1 MPEVSDVPDVSD
13 VPEVPDVSLE
23 RRWFPVCRGEEA
35 FLRHIVHTALLGQE
49 LAVWR
54 ADDGAVNAWVNR
66 CPHRG
71 VRLSV
76 GTNLGD
82 RLKCRYHGWEYESG
96 TAQCVERPAH
106 PGEKPPSIVRARAF
120 PCVEE
125 SGYVWVRL
133 SGEDGDDPVPAP
145 GTTQPGLTLRGV
157 HVRAPAAAVADALA
171 RHAREGQDGTSVE
184 IVDPYTVC
192 TVDAAR
198 PARSGTPSSRS
209 RTTRRSSTPRSR
221 GAPAAADRI
230 AVLRREND
238 RLRAVRDADRGA
250 ARRHDPAL
258 RLRALRELL
267 QDPAVPEHPRNL
279 EWETRRIDFHP
290 KREHKSAWFLG
301 INPLGQVPVIEDGDF
316 RLARRPGNP
325 RLSCREVRLQRP
337 VAPDGG
343 REDPRRDRDVARVRR
358 RHHRDRLRRPPPRR
372 TRLRARR
379 RTRRAPAR
387 TTLFRVLDEHLWF
400 AEQEGRD
407 WLCGPDHPTIAD
419 IACFPYVALS
429 EEGRDLAH
437 ALPRDPPLDGPR
449 QAHPG
454 LHPDVGRLPRLSGA
468 PARPFGRYREWEPV
482 GNSGPNLARMPCR

>member
-1 MPEVSDVPDVSD
+1 MPEVPEVREVSDVS
-13 VPEVPDVSLE
+13 EGSDVSLE

-192 TVDAAR
+192 TVDAQAR
-198 PARSGTPSSRS
+198 EIRYALQPVSDDETVIH
-209 RTTRRSSTPRSR
+209 
-221 GAPAAADRI
+221 GALAQAPPAAERM

-238 RLRAVRDADRGA
+238 RLRTVRDAIE
-250 ARRHDPAL
+250 ARSSP
-258 RLRALRELL
+258 
-267 QDPAVPEHPRNL
+267 
-279 EWETRRIDFHP
+279 
-290 KREHKSAWFLG
+290 
-301 INPLGQVPVIEDGDF
+301 
-316 RLARRPGNP
+316 
-325 RLSCREVRLQRP
+325 
-337 VAPDGG
+337 
-343 REDPRRDRDVARVRR
+343 
-358 RHHRDRLRRPPPRR
+358 
-372 TRLRARR
+372 
-379 RTRRAPAR
+379 
-387 TTLFRVLDEHLWF
+387 
-400 AEQEGRD
+400 
-407 WLCGPDHPTIAD
+407 
-419 IACFPYVALS
+419 
-429 EEGRDLAH
+429 
-437 ALPRDPPLDGPR
+437 
-449 QAHPG
+449 
-454 LHPDVGRLPRLSGA
+454 
-468 PARPFGRYREWEPV
+468 
-482 GNSGPNLARMPCR
+482 